1 MAFLWRWLNNL
12 MQVRGQVLLFL
23 KPPNPK
29 TQSQILNV
37 FLLPNNVPLE
47 EVKAQQGDSV
57 YIETSSECRLIN
69 RQSYSVHCPEAN
81 KIVPHIAECNLDY
94 GPNYHPT
101 FEIFLPANIEEVTI
115 TLQDPRNADVWKR
128 RVELTGP
135 GPAGIPK
142 RIQDAKMKKI
152 VLINILDDLREDEF
166 KRFKWFLEKESL
178 LSFRE
183 SELLEA
189 ERVETVDLMVE
200 KYGISGTV
208 KMMVKVLE
216 NMSKYDLM
224 KKLLSSGTE
233 GPGPSKTPV
242 SSPPAKDAKMKK
254 TVLINILDDLR
265 EDEFKRF
272 KWFLEKESLL
282 SFRESELLE
291 AERVETV
298 DLMVEKYG
306 ISGTV
311 KMMVKVL
318 ESMSQYDLVKKLLSS
333 GTEGESDVK
342 PDPNTAETK
351 MDVSE
356 DVKKLKKPP
365 SSFTPELKT
374 ESTQVSYRF
383 RCPGPGGFQCT
394 LTGLVFVVAQEAE
407 LLYRTVQWDE
417 SLLQSAGKTPAGPLF
432 NIQCPEEA
440 VCELHLPHCETK
452 DDLRPEGL
460 LSVIHITDDGM
471 SVLEPLEITDTH
483 VIVKVP
489 HLSPFGLTLDLE
501 FLGRFWNG
509 KKPVTGEVL
518 LFLRSLDR
526 GLRVLDVFLLPS
538 NIPLTEV
545 AAQQG
550 AAEYIKI
557 SSDCKLITGENY
569 RLHCEPEDLHIQP
582 EHAEFR
588 SKYGP
593 NFFATFEVFLTT
605 NPETV
610 TLKVQDQVKT
620 DVWKRSVPLPG
631 PRMEMRLAAE
641 HRDPAEARDLAEAR
655 LLLARTEFINR
666 VSNSL
671 LDQLLNKLLDGGVVT
686 DLEAES
692 MRKHERAE
700 TARNV
705 IDVVRKKG
713 SEASLVLITAL
724 CELDPFLSRVLGLR

>member
-224 KKLLSSGTE
+224 
-233 GPGPSKTPV
+233 
-242 SSPPAKDAKMKK
+242 
-254 TVLINILDDLR
+254 
-265 EDEFKRF
+265 
-272 KWFLEKESLL
+272 
-282 SFRESELLE
+282 
-291 AERVETV
+291 
-298 DLMVEKYG
+298 
-306 ISGTV
+306 
-311 KMMVKVL
+311 
-318 ESMSQYDLVKKLLSS
+318 KKLLSS